1 MYRLAADLTKHGDSG
16 ETQRVRNSA
25 VFYLYDL
32 IADRV
37 FLAGF
42 FSWFLAQL
50 LKMVIDYLRGRTQT
64 SRDMLSVF
72 VWKTGGMPSSHS
84 SLVAGLA
91 TAIGFRHGINSTLFI
106 MSLFYGGLIIRDAL
120 GVRRSSGLQAQ
131 ALNRLGRDLSD
142 RFGVLFA
149 PVKEVSGHT
158 MPEVT
163 VGAVLGF
170 VIATGFSVL

>member
-1 MYRLAADLTKHGDSG
+1 MYH
-16 ETQRVRNSA
+16 
-25 VFYLYDL
+25 LYDL
-32 IADRV
+32 AASRV

-50 LKMVIDYLRGRTQT
+50 LKLTIDYLRGRTRG
-64 SRDMLSVF
+64 SRDMVSVF

-84 SLVAGLA
+84 SLVTGLS
-91 TAIGFRHGINSTLFI
+91 TAIGFRYGFDSTLFI

-131 ALNRLGRDLSD
+131 ALNRLGREISH
-142 RFGVLFA
+142 RFEIPFT

-158 MPEVT
+158 LPEVS
-163 VGAVLGF
+163 VGMLLGF
-170 VIATGFSVL
+170 FIATGFSLL

>member
-1 MYRLAADLTKHGDSG
+1 MRTP
-16 ETQRVRNSA
+16 A
-25 VFYLYDL
+25 VYHLYNL
-32 IADRV
+32 ISSRV

-50 LKMVIDYLRGRTQT
+50 LKMLIDYLRGRTRG
-64 SRDMLSVF
+64 SRDMVSVF

-84 SLVAGLA
+84 SLVTGLS
-91 TAIGFRHGINSTLFI
+91 TAIGFRYGINSTLFI

-131 ALNRLGRDLSD
+131 ALNRLGGEVSR
-142 RFGVLFA
+142 RMEIPFV

-158 MPEVT
+158 LPEVS
-163 VGAVLGF
+163 VGMLLGF
-170 VIATGFSVL
+170 FIATGFSLL

>member
-1 MYRLAADLTKHGDSG
+1 MRD
-16 ETQRVRNSA
+16 SA
-25 VFYLYDL
+25 VYHVYDL
-32 IADRV
+32 VSSRI

-50 LKMVIDYLRGRTQT
+50 LKMLIDYLRGRTRG
-64 SRDMLSVF
+64 SRELVSVF

-84 SLVAGLA
+84 SLVTGLS
-91 TAIGFRHGINSTLFI
+91 TAIGFRYGVNSTLFI

-131 ALNRLGRDLSD
+131 ALNRLGGEISR
-142 RFGVLFA
+142 RWAIPFE

-158 MPEVT
+158 LPEVS
-163 VGAVLGF
+163 VGVLLGF
-170 VIATGFSVL
+170 FIATGFSLL